1 MPNPENIKPH
11 QFKPGQ
17 SGNPNGY
24 SRGRRQID
32 DLLELIQ
39 ETAGAERAI
48 SKAWL
53 KRLLNGE
60 FQHLKE
66 YLDRRD
72 GKLANKVE
80 MTETRVD
87 WSALDNE
94 GDTERPSVSATGPKP
109 LPESGQA

>member
-1 MPNPENIKPH
+1 MPFPNPST
-11 QFKPGQ
+11 QFQKGQ
-17 SGNPNGY
+17 SGNPSGY

-53 KRLLNGE
+53 KRILNGE

-80 MTETRVD
+80 MT
-87 WSALDNE
+87 NE
-94 GDTERPSVSATGPKP
+94 DDGPDYADD
-109 LPESGQA
+109 PEPQIT